1 MKKKIFFMTLI
12 TVALILFSVVIVM
25 LRQMDHMREKLI
37 ANNQETGSQ
46 IEEISENA
54 MSKQT
59 HDQLTE
65 MCTGKANQSNG
76 RFSEFQDD
84 ICIIANTMQNI
95 YDNPGRYGEAK
106 LKKVTESDMG
116 NPETIVA
123 YATDVDPDSESLRRE
138 LSKIAVAQG
147 TMKAVHV
154 GNDSM
159 SSDYFATE
167 TGIFLG
173 NEIISDINI
182 ATEEKPLTFDAK
194 ERPWYIQ
201 AVEKGEPA
209 FTGIMKDADSDNYG
223 ITCGVPVYSKGKLA
237 GVAGGGMYL
246 SSIQDE
252 VGSFRVGQNGYS
264 CIVNNLGQVLFSGAE
279 EGEPFFADGSDNDI
293 RETGSGDI
301 SELVKIALSGK
312 NNIRLISYNDES
324 YYVAYA
330 PMETVGW
337 TYIIVLPEEEV
348 LEPTKNLLA
357 SLNESNDKQV
367 ESIMNTIMT
376 TVGMMILIVLIVGI
390 VAGFLSYRQADRI
403 TKPIEKLTDSV
414 RNLQGD
420 QLDFKWDLNTGDEV
434 QTLAEAFVTMTGRMK
449 QYIKDITEITAEK
462 ERIGAELSV
471 ATNIQASM
479 LPCIFPPFPNRKEFD
494 LYAKMDPA
502 KEVGGDF
509 YDFFF
514 IDDDHLAL
522 VMADVSGK
530 GIPAALFMVIAKTL
544 IKNHAQLAEKVEDVF
559 ANSNNQLCEG
569 NGEELFVTAWLGVV
583 DLKTGVMQFCDAGH
597 ENPYILH
604 EDGTVEALL
613 PPRKKPPLATLEGLK
628 YIPNETVLK
637 KGDCLFLYTDG
648 VPEAT
653 NSGNELYGTDRLE
666 KILAGHT
673 DDSAETLLTEVRA
686 DVDAFVA
693 DAPQF
698 DDLTML
704 AFRLKSLEGES
715 VKDGDENA

>member
-12 TVALILFSVVIVM
+12 TVALILLSVVIVM
-25 LRQMDHMREKLI
+25 LRQMGHMREKLV
-37 ANNQETGSQ
+37 ADNKAVGEQ
-46 IEEISENA
+46 IEQMSEDA
-54 MSKQT
+54 MSREI
-59 HDQLTE
+59 HDRLTE
-65 MCTGKANQSNG
+65 MSVGKANQSNG

-84 ICIIANTMQNI
+84 ICIVADTIQSI
-95 YDNPGRYGEAK
+95 YDDPGRYGTAR
-106 LKKVTESDMG
+106 LKNVRESDKG
-116 NPETIVA
+116 NAETIVA
-123 YATDVDPDSESLRRE
+123 YATDTDVNSESIRNE
-138 LSKIAVAQG
+138 LSKIATAQG
-147 TMKAVHV
+147 VMKAVHE

-159 SSDYFATE
+159 TSDYFATE

-173 NEIISDINI
+173 NEIISDYNI
-182 ATEEKPLTFDAK
+182 STDGKPLTFDAK
-194 ERPWYIQ
+194 ERPWYKD
-201 AVEKGEPA
+201 AVEKGEPV

-223 ITCGVPVYSKGKLA
+223 ITCGVPVYSKGKLV

-252 VGSFRVGQNGYS
+252 VGSFRIGESGYS
-264 CIVNNLGQVLFSGAE
+264 CIVNNLGQVLFSGAGE
-279 EGEPFFADGSDNDI
+279 DEPFFADGSDNDI
-293 RETGSGDI
+293 RETGSGDVP
-301 SELVKIALSGK
+301 ELVKNALSGK
-312 NNIRLISYNDES
+312 PNIRLISYNDKS

-337 TYIIVLPEEEV
+337 AYMIVLSEEEV
-348 LEPTKNLLA
+348 LEPTEDLLA
-357 SLNESNDKQV
+357 SLNESNDRQI
-367 ESIMNTIMT
+367 ESIMDTIMT
-376 TVGMMILIVLIVGI
+376 TVGMMILIVLILGV

-403 TKPIEKLTDSV
+403 TQPIEKLTDSV

-479 LPCIFPPFPNRKEFD
+479 LPCIFPPFPDRKEFD

-514 IDDDHLAL
+514 VDEDHLAL

-544 IKNHAQLAEKVEDVF
+544 IKNHAQLAEKVEEVF

-583 DLKTGVMQFCDAGH
+583 DLKTGAMQFCDAGH

-666 KILAGHT
+666 KILAKHT
-673 DDSAETLLTEVRA
+673 EDSAETILTEVRA

-704 AFRLKSLEGES
+704 AFRLRSLEGES
-715 VKDGDENA
+715 VKDGDGNA